1 MIFWKQIVVG
11 DVGRILWTA
20 IAKKIQVGV
29 HTRIRP
35 LVTADTW
42 TMRSRVCA
50 STATEH
56 GAQHADSCPLP
67 RRICTVKFVV
77 VFNNFIL
84 QPIFDCLCQLDSAS
98 TGRSLRG
105 TLRILVRTCDLI
117 LRRSWC
123 AFRFDCLRFTLKPI
137 SCRLRIQRIDS
148 PQIMRNRT
156 STRELVIARVRVL
169 RCLKIYCVSLR
180 PRIRAHNFV
189 FADLATRHVSCLTNG
204 SIDQPF
210 TRKTLPVVVQSFAR
224 RGANVDRYLKRYLTI
239 FFIFF
244 FMWLPCVAIE
254 SAVDISIPS
263 LAIRFYIFS
272 FALNICFVVEVT
284 VPASTTF
291 RNIW

>member
-1 MIFWKQIVVG
+1 
-11 DVGRILWTA
+11 
-20 IAKKIQVGV
+20 
-29 HTRIRP
+29 
-35 LVTADTW
+35 
-42 TMRSRVCA
+42 MRSRVCT

-84 QPIFDCLCQLDSAS
+84 QPIFDCLCQLNRGRTS
-98 TGRSLRG
+98 RSLRG

-123 AFRFDCLRFTLKPI
+123 AFRFDCLRFTLEPI
-137 SCRLRIQRIDS
+137 SCRLRIQRVDS
-148 PQIMRNRT
+148 PQIMCDRT
-156 STRELVIARVRVL
+156 STRELVVARVRVL

-180 PRIRAHNFV
+180 PRIRSHNFV

-210 TRKTLPVVVQSFAR
+210 TRKTLTVVVQSFASS
-224 RGANVDRYLKRYLTI
+224 GANIDRNFERHLTI
-239 FFIFF
+239 FIFIIWFIFF
-244 FMWLPCVAIE
+244 FMFHIHLVVWLPSVAIE
-254 SAVDISIPS
+254 SAVDISIPPET
-263 LAIRFYIFS
+263 IRFQVFA
-272 FALNICFVVEVT
+272 FALNICFVVVFT
-284 VPASTTF
+284 IPTSTTF